1 VTPWKLMTQEPIER
15 RRRNGCM
22 PPDIRR
28 EFTRCQAAVMRVV
41 LDQIIRHPEARC
53 TLLHSHIAIL
63 SAMSTT
69 TVHNTLRKAKALGLV
84 QATNSTRA
92 SHITVVSPELRAWL
106 QNAFEEQEGRAKG
119 R

>member
-1 VTPWKLMTQEPIER
+1 
-15 RRRNGCM
+15 
-22 PPDIRR
+22 
-28 EFTRCQAAVMRVV
+28 
-41 LDQIIRHPEARC
+41 
-53 TLLHSHIAIL
+53 
-63 SAMSTT
+63 
-69 TVHNTLRKAKALGLV
+69 V